1 LNLVLGAVE
10 EWTIKNTT
18 LAANPTIPG
27 PPNFNIDHPLHI
39 HINPFQVTEF
49 FDPNEKLTDPST
61 GKLMGVLVNV
71 TENGRSVTRTKP
83 LPRYIMKGEAKSDP
97 RQCELD
103 PDDKLTWREGGMV
116 RGGPCAVQARS
127 VWWDVMAIP
136 SARPLLSKD
145 GTPVL
150 NKDGTPAIIP
160 GSYTMRS
167 RFVDFPGLYVM
178 HCHILIHEDRGM
190 MFRVE
195 VLSLNSARVPHH

>member
-1 LNLVLGAVE
+1 MHLALGAVE

-18 LAANPTIPG
+18 YKPDPPGAEPPG

-49 FDPNEKLTDPST
+49 FDPNEKLTDDK
-61 GKLMGVLVNV
+61 GKLKGVPGNV
-71 TENGRSVTRTKP
+71 IENGRSVTRTMPVPK
-83 LPRYIMKGEAKSDP
+83 YIMKGEAKSDK

-103 PDDKLTWREGGMV
+103 PDDESTWREGGMV
-116 RGGPCAVQARS
+116 SEGPCAVEKRS
-127 VWWDVMAIP
+127 VWWDAFAIP
-136 SARPLLSKD
+136 SARAMAKKD
-145 GTPVL
+145 GS
-150 NKDGTPAIIP
+150 KAIIP
-160 GSYTMRS
+160 GSYKMRS

-195 VLSLNSARVPHH
+195 VLSSKSAQVPHH